1 MMGQTSLSIHFGR
14 GQPPSTDLRDY
25 LADSDRWILGEW
37 VVDTP
42 GLGAG
47 SPFKP
52 EWVAHMQINRFA
64 RETCYGFYLEA
75 SDRLLEAWDRYNNP
89 DAPADGSERG
99 GVSLRLQTQLVGR
112 AGDVQERNALQAAH
126 KITFGVSRQL
136 GPVNRSLFATSAS
149 PALNLIFDFSKL
161 KNSSSFSLIGVPGGE
176 PPFFIGGGEM
186 LVSITNGNQSVVLP
200 CGDFSVDEVSYRP
213 PPPTLPEWRLQEEDG
228 LILYPDLADATRFT
242 ASLER
247 PDGSVIQ
254 KHINHRALNPGELTV
269 QLPSIGYY
277 GIDVIDHAPQAGTY
291 RFYLDF
297 SPSFSGQYSLRRGS
311 DWNKT
316 ILYPAGELHVI
327 SADIGNGRP
336 STGTHLASFDAW
348 DPNDM
353 AATLLDRHHV
363 VREQQANPALWWFI
377 ITWPA
382 GGRVRLR
389 NPWPFS
395 VTLDQIWL
403 TINYLFPARGSYL
416 LGFAEPKQAIAPGTS
431 VDIPLSQGYFIIN
444 GNGPRPPDSQLVSN
458 MVISYSLNGGK
469 GSGYAEVTI

>member
-1 MMGQTSLSIHFGR
+1 MMGPTSLSIHFGR

-25 LADSDRWILGEW
+25 LADGDRWILGEW

-52 EWVAHMQINRFA
+52 EWVAHMQTNKFA

-75 SDRLLEAWDRYNNP
+75 SDRMLEAWERYNNP
-89 DAPADGSERG
+89 EAPAGGSDRG

-112 AGDVQERNALQAAH
+112 AGDVQDRNALQAAH

-136 GPVNRSLFATSAS
+136 GPVNRSLFATSVS

-161 KNSSSFSLIGVPGGE
+161 KNSSSFSLFGAAGE
-176 PPFFIGGGEM
+176 PPLFISRGEM

-200 CGDFSVDEVSYRP
+200 CGNFSVDEVSYRP
-213 PPPTLPEWRLQEEDG
+213 PPPTLPEWRLQDEDG
-228 LILYPDLADATRFT
+228 LILYPELADATRFT

-254 KHINHRALNPGELTV
+254 KHVSHQSLIPGELTV
-269 QLPSIGYY
+269 QLSSIGPY
-277 GIDVIDHAPQAGTY
+277 GIDVIDRAPQAGTY

-297 SPSFSGQYSLRRGS
+297 SPSFSGPYSLRRGS

-316 ILYPAGELHVI
+316 ILYPAGELHVT

-336 STGTHLASFDAW
+336 STGTHLVAFDVW

-353 AATLLDRHHV
+353 AVTLLDRHYV
-363 VREQQANPALWWFI
+363 SRTQQAGPALWWFSI
-377 ITWPA
+377 QWPA

-395 VTLDQIWL
+395 VTLDRVVL
-403 TINYLFPARGSYL
+403 TVNYLFPGQSSYL
-416 LGFAEPKQAIAPGTS
+416 LGAAEPKQAIAPGTS
-431 VDIPLSQGYFIIN
+431 VDIPLSQGYFVIY
-444 GNGPRPPDSQLVSN
+444 GHGPLPPDSQLVSN
-458 MVISYSLNGGK
+458 MVISYSLNGGM
-469 GSGYAEVTI
+469 GSGFAEVTI